1 MKRIGCKL
9 LSILLA
15 VCLTVGVF
23 TAFPASFGAKDP
35 YKSSGNCGAE
45 NPEDVK
51 WYAFDDNSMVL
62 LGNGAVK
69 SYQLIGGQYPNSPWY
84 SFDNVGNVI
93 STVTCTKIVIESG
106 ITAIGDYDFYLPLD
120 VQTMTRIKNIDFSD
134 TVTSI
139 GKYAFYNQQIENL
152 NIPPSVKH
160 IGANAFGNCS
170 KLMFINYYGDP
181 AELTWDSD
189 GNDENVE
196 FPESRFSTGFP
207 IHILNTYTDEQV
219 TAFKEKFRSKNLTF
233 INDLNN
239 PYALAEDGVDRNIA
253 LYYGSTNS
261 NVFLGASPYIIVGKF
276 DGNKKS
282 TTYGSNGFLSCV
294 MVGGKYYLLT
304 NASTGELRE
313 ITDINV
319 NGRAEKVSDS
329 VYNDLSLEISHQY
342 IGNNIVEVI
351 YTLKNN
357 TASPIN
363 EIKLGGTGDI
373 KIGADDRAAVKP
385 LSSSGTQRGFYM
397 SSSNPFDQ
405 DSSGDYATLG
415 FIANNIS
422 KDLADQTS
430 DKYPDATYFYGK
442 VGAIKS
448 NSATGARD
456 FQFIPERIFEKNTND
471 ANNKEYYSF
480 TEETFPVNNDPQ
492 NWDAGMSYYW
502 DDIDLAANAQSE
514 YAVLFSI
521 YGNHSDGAA
530 MVDDLTADYHTVTWK
545 NDDGT
550 ELYKQIAKNGVVVP
564 SSAYAG
570 ETPTKPR
577 VGQTSYN
584 FSGWSAAV
592 DDESGNITYTAQYT
606 EVTHNIFKG
615 HSLTLRGDIGVYFYV
630 DVNPTDVDAGDVTI
644 RFDWDGA
651 VNTSYEHT
659 LTASDRDTESPYY
672 YKAKCNVCA
681 AEMTDNIHATA
692 YINGVLNDETD
703 DYSVREYGMDII
715 ACESEELQS
724 LRNSDSLKYSKLVD
738 LVKAML
744 DYGTKAQVLFE
755 HNNSYE
761 KYANKDVLYY
771 MDTNV
776 TKEMINTAI
785 NSESENEGKTKSRM
799 KDNTESFGLTYY
811 GSSVVYLTQTSLRH
825 YYTIYN
831 QEAYESAKES
841 YNNESSLF
849 TLSER
854 KLPYVYFET
863 TDIPAAKLDKLQPFT
878 IGEHTY
884 YYSVLDYAKNLINE
898 KNSQEEINMGMAT
911 YWYNHYANE
920 YYNNLG
926 GASS

>member
-1 MKRIGCKL
+1 MKRISCKL

-35 YKSSGNCGAE
+35 YRASGNCGAE

-69 SYQLIGGQYPNSPWY
+69 SYQLIGGQYPDSPWY

-120 VQTMTRIKNIDFSD
+120 VQNMTRIRNIDFSD

-139 GKYAFYNQQIENL
+139 GKYAFYNQLIESL

-189 GNDENVE
+189 GTE
-196 FPESRFSTGFP
+196 FPINKFSNGFP

-239 PYALAEDGVDRNIA
+239 PYALAEDGFDRNIA

-294 MVGGKYYLLT
+294 KVNNTYYLLT

-313 ITDINV
+313 ITGINDN

-329 VYNDLSLEISHQY
+329 VYPDLSLKISHQY

-357 TASPIN
+357 TGNSISG
-363 EIKLGGTGDI
+363 IKLGGTGDI

-422 KDLADQTS
+422 KDLANSAS

-456 FQFIPERIFEKNTND
+456 FQFIPERIFEKNTNS
-471 ANNKEYYSF
+471 EYLSH
-480 TEETFPVNNDPQ
+480 TDTDLLQ
-492 NWDAGMSYYW
+492 GSDAGMSYYW
-502 DDIDLAANAQSE
+502 DNNGYGITLAENSE
-514 YAVLFSI
+514 EEFAVLFSI

-630 DVNPTDVDAGDVTI
+630 DVNPTDVDAGNVTI

-659 LTASDRDTESPYY
+659 LTASDRDTESPFY

-715 ACESEELQS
+715 ACESDELKTLQRS
-724 LRNSDSLKYSKLVD
+724 NPDNYSRLVD

-744 DYGTKAQVLFE
+744 DYGTKAQVLFG
-755 HNNSYE
+755 HNDSYE

-771 MDTNV
+771 METNV
-776 TKEMINTAI
+776 TKDMINTAI
-785 NSESENEGKTKSRM
+785 NNESDNTTVKAKSRM
-799 KDNTESFGLTYY
+799 KENTESFGLTYY

-825 YYTIYN
+825 YYTIDN
-831 QEAYESAKES
+831 QEAYESAKNS

-926 GASS
+926 GASQ